1 VVVEIVDARAPLA
14 SRNPDFDDLFAGR
27 ARVVL
32 LNKSDLADPQATK
45 RWISYYASRGVA
57 AAGISATGGG
67 AKKTAVTLIERAAK
81 PKVDA
86 MRLKGVN
93 KTVRCIVVGI
103 PNVGKSTFI
112 NRMAGETRAEVG
124 DKPGVTRGKQWVKIT
139 PYLELM
145 DTPGMLWPKLENQN
159 SLPIWL
165 FLFHQGRNYG
175 FRSACYGSAQAFASQ
190 LARAVT
196 ERFSKLTPEPRREDL
211 LDRSAG
217 ARASCSRAAALD
229 TERAAHVALDEF
241 RAGKIGRVPSNFRRC
256 VHDAVLGRGTSQPS
270 CRTLPRVLGAGRHS
284 AGGVWTKWGGGRWRG
299 RWSCA
304 ARQCR
309 IAR

>member
-1 VVVEIVDARAPLA
+1 MPAINWYPGHMAKTRRMLVESLKMIDVVVEIIDARAPLA

-145 DTPGMLWPKLENQN
+145 DTPGMLWPKLENQELA
-159 SLPIWL
+159 SHLA
-165 FLFHQGRNYG
+165 FL
-175 FRSACYGSAQAFASQ
+175 GSIKDEIMDSEA
-190 LARAVT
+190 LATDLLKLLQVSSPAALT
-196 ERFSKLTPEPRREDL
+196 ERFSKLTPETPTEDL
-211 LDRSAG
+211 LDAVCRSRG
-217 ARASCSRAAALD
+217 FLLKGGALD

-241 RAGKIGRVPSNFRRC
+241 RAGKIGRV
-256 VHDAVLGRGTSQPS
+256 
-270 CRTLPRVLGAGRHS
+270 TLELPE
-284 AGGVWTKWGGGRWRG
+284 
-299 RWSCA
+299 
-304 ARQCR
+304 AR
-309 IAR
+309 A